1 MAVRIVITPEDSMW
15 WLMRP
20 EFLAY
25 VDEVLLDPADYDRVK
40 REKSDSAYRAVV
52 WKRLVVLGDNGL
64 LRLGSI
70 EIDWDRLNLQA
81 ERKIREILCDD
92 EKTRVF
98 VTDMIFAYRY
108 WIEFN
113 QQRLAI
119 MPIEDDYADS
129 VSLHLPVWVS
139 DLRLLETRGKLAL
152 IERPE
157 IVEQTAKSILI
168 RVGSLREIA
177 RHHPGVAFASLK
189 EFQPFLKYTD
199 CGPDEPLPPGVLDV
213 IKGYFPREPGR
224 AWRDLPVE
232 PDMAFLLF
240 DLSKRDF
247 WERLS
252 RLQDGF
258 KGTRAVLGSLLAHLD
273 DIAQGLRHGR
283 LEAAVAAGY
292 ARLAR
297 ELDDLEFATREGS
310 PYLRDAFYG
319 MSLVPTRSLSRM
331 LRAASGDGAPAAQ
344 ENPAGPESRAEAP
357 PAYYGM
363 LECLLDLSRS
373 KPLRQ
378 AKPRRAAAR
387 HKPPP
392 FWRSADD
399 TTGSQA

>member
-1 MAVRIVITPEDSMW
+1 MAVRIVITPEDTMW

-52 WKRLVVLGDNGL
+52 WKRLLVLGDKGL
-64 LRLGSI
+64 LRLGHV

-81 ERKIREILCDD
+81 ERKIREILCDS

-98 VTDMIFAYRY
+98 VADMIFAYKY

-119 MPIEDDYADS
+119 MPIEDDYADT
-129 VSLHLPVWVS
+129 VSLHLPVWAG
-139 DLRLLETRGKLAL
+139 DLALLESRGKLAF

-157 IVEQTAKSILI
+157 IVEQTARSILV

-199 CGPDEPLPPGVLDV
+199 CGPEEPLPPGVLDV
-213 IKGYFPREPGR
+213 IKGYSPREPGR
-224 AWRDLPVE
+224 SFRDLPVE

-240 DLSKRDF
+240 DLSKHDF
-247 WERLS
+247 GERLS
-252 RLQDGF
+252 RLRDDF
-258 KGTRAVLGSLLAHLD
+258 KGTRAVLGSLLAHLNE
-273 DIAQGLRHGR
+273 IAEGLRQGR
-283 LEAAVAAGY
+283 VEAAAVEGY
-292 ARLAR
+292 VRLAG
-297 ELDDLEFATREGS
+297 ELDNLELATRQGS

-331 LRAASGDGAPAAQ
+331 LRAASGDGAPAADDS
-344 ENPAGPESRAEAP
+344 PVCPESPAEAP
-357 PAYYGM
+357 PAYYGI

-373 KPLRQ
+373 TPLPQ
-378 AKPRRAAAR
+378 AKPRRSR
-387 HKPPP
+387 SKRKPPP
-392 FWRSADD
+392 FWRSAD
-399 TTGSQA
+399 GPAKSQP